1 MPTGELHMLQPK
13 KPFFAVLLTFC
24 LSLFL
29 FCGTAGA
36 VHPEEKSEIEN
47 LKNRI
52 EALEAEKDGPEDD
65 ADFDLGRINRYL
77 TLHGLLEVEAFYA
90 KPDEGEEESDLTLAT
105 AELAIEATLNQMV
118 GGHLTL
124 LYEEEEDAEDDLNV
138 DEAVISLRSAGHVF
152 NQTPALHFGR
162 MYVPFGSFNSY
173 MVSDSLTLELGETR
187 NTAALFALEGDFWSL
202 ALGTF
207 NGDVDAAGDNDNLDS
222 WVAALQFSLGENLA
236 FGGSYLSDLAE
247 SDIGL
252 VQDASLYT
260 ESVPAA
266 SAFVSGRYGQF
277 GFEAEYLAAL
287 EDFDADVVLIGEDLT
302 GDQPQS
308 YNLELAWMISER
320 MQAAGR
326 YEKAKDF
333 LEDMQRFGGTISYGL
348 FGHMVVALEY
358 LRTETDTQD
367 SDTLTAQLALEF

>member
-1 MPTGELHMLQPK
+1 MLQPK
-13 KPFFAVLLTFC
+13 KSFFALLLTLS

-47 LKNRI
+47 LKKRI
-52 EALEAEKDGPEDD
+52 EALEAEKAGSEED
-65 ADFDLGRINRYL
+65 ADLDLGRISRYL
-77 TLHGLLEVEAFYA
+77 TLHGLLEIEAFYT
-90 KPDEGEEESDLTLAT
+90 KPDDGDEESDLTLAT
-105 AELAIEATLNQMV
+105 AELALEATLNEMV

-138 DEAVISLRSAGHVF
+138 DEAVISLRSPGRVF
-152 NQTPALHFGR
+152 GQTPALHFGR
-162 MYVPFGSFNSY
+162 MYVSFGTFNSY
-173 MVSDSLTLELGETR
+173 MVSDPLTLELGETR

-202 ALGTF
+202 ATGTF
-207 NGDVDAAGDNDNLDS
+207 NGDVDAAGDNDNLDT
-222 WVAALQFSLGENLA
+222 WLAALHFTVGDNLS

-252 VQDASLYT
+252 VQDSSLYT

-266 SAFVSGRYGQF
+266 SAFVSAQYGQL
-277 GFEAEYLAAL
+277 GFEVEYLAAL
-287 EDFDADVVLIGEDLT
+287 EDFDADVVMIEEDLT
-302 GDQPQS
+302 GDQPQA

-333 LEDMQRFGGTISYGL
+333 LDDMERFGGTISYGF

-358 LRTETDTQD
+358 LRSETDTED
-367 SDTLTAQLALEF
+367 ADTVTAQLALEF